1 MQQPSQGNKALNE
14 NLVLKSYEKNVKQD
28 IRLIHENLYEML
40 KLLKIEDDKLLKVY
54 NVKIHCF

>member
-1 MQQPSQGNKALNE
+1 MQQPTQGNKALNE

-40 KLLKIEDDKLLKVY
+40 KLLKIEDDKLLKV
-54 NVKIHCF
+54 KIMSNL